1 MARPHA
7 PRRRPAALAAELGV
21 GDAVE
26 FRVNASYAEL
36 QGLLGGAAAGLHT
49 MLDEHFGIVV
59 VEYMAAGAV
68 PIAHRSAGP
77 EMDIVRPQGGR
88 KTGFLAREE
97 GEYAEAMERVLEM
110 RAEEWEEMAAAGR
123 ARAGRFSDAAFERKF
138 LAALEPVLPRL

>member
-1 MARPHA
+1 MLDEHFGIVVVEYMAA
-7 PRRRPAALAAELGV
+7 
-21 GDAVE
+21 
-26 FRVNASYAEL
+26 
-36 QGLLGGAAAGLHT
+36 GGAAAGLHT

-110 RAEEWEEMAAAGR
+110 RAAGR